1 MIRDWKPLEWR
12 DKRFFDKLVS
22 DNPTG
27 VSELLFGNLYIWAKF
42 RPVEFSEWD
51 GGILIKTEY
60 ENHKRFFPPLGVN
73 DIPAAY
79 AACFDFAEG
88 TGWPQVVRRAPMEH
102 AEILD
107 GHGYSAE
114 PDRDNFDYIY
124 RVEDLAYLKG
134 RHYDGKRGFIRKFMS
149 NYDFSFRPYETSD
162 FEDCL
167 NLCRRWIERK
177 GAADPAYDHE
187 YHAVREL
194 LRNFGEMNLDSG
206 VLFVEGSMVA
216 FTFGERITPDTCV
229 VHFEKADTSYEGS
242 YQAINFLFARDV
254 LLGKY
259 EYVNREQDMGI
270 PGLRKAKLSYLP
282 CKYVEKYIIKR

>member
-1 MIRDWKPLEWR
+1 MILDWKPLEWS
-12 DKRFFDKLVS
+12 DKRFFDKLVM

-42 RPVEFSEWD
+42 RPVMFSEWD
-51 GGILIKTEY
+51 GGVLLKTEY
-60 ENHKRFFPPLGVN
+60 SAEKRFFPPLGVK
-73 DIPAAY
+73 DIPSAY
-79 AACFDFAEG
+79 EACFSYAGE
-88 TGWPQVVRRAPMEH
+88 TGWPMLVKRAPKEH
-102 AEILD
+102 ADILD
-107 GHGYSAE
+107 GYGYKAE

-149 NYDFSFRPYETSD
+149 KYDFSFRPYEASD

-167 NLCRRWIERK
+167 NLCRKWIERK
-177 GAADPAYDHE
+177 GTADPAFEQE

-194 LRNFGEMNLDSG
+194 LRKFGEMEFDSG
-206 VLFVEGSMVA
+206 VLFVEGKMVA
-216 FTFGERITPDTCV
+216 FSVGERITPDTCV
-229 VHFEKADTSYEGS
+229 IHFEKADTSYDGS

-254 LLGKY
+254 MLGKY

-270 PGLRKAKLSYLP
+270 AGLRKAKMSYLP
-282 CKYVEKYIIKR
+282 VKLIEKYKITR